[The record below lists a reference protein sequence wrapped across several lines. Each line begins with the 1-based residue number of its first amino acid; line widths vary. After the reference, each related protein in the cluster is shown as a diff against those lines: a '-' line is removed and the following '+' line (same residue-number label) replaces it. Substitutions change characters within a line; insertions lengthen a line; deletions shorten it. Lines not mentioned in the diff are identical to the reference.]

1 MKNPNIQEVNKQ
13 KLQKFY
19 WPLWFPY
26 PTSWLKALILNL
38 LLSFIIFLLTNP
50 GKVGYQI
57 TYLAKSPELFFMLT
71 ILLILSPIPTIS
83 FTHHL
88 LHLLISRFISEIQ
101 APEIGRI
108 KGLFPGIMSWWEGL
122 YAWLVI
128 AISTLIAAFF
138 CTMILPLFN
147 ISYTKPV
154 ELYTE
159 VEKNIILIFGLF
171 YVSAGALTYQIEHLV
186 RQRIISAYSGTKET
200 DATKSN
206 TDLNKG
212 QELNRL
218 RGEMGLHKMTSNIL
232 SNDEENSIIKTQYKY
247 RNFKKSWVFILFAF
261 SIAIVIFLSLKFG
274 ENIPLTSKDNTQ
286 IPSNSTL
293 VTPSPVL
300 SESPTVLLETDTFR
314 EAVNQAINAANL
326 TQSAKSLDEWK
337 TVVSQWEGAI
347 ALMKTV
353 PSSSPNYVVAQQ
365 KIIEYQ
371 KNINYAEK
379 NAVADK

>member
-1 MKNPNIQEVNKQ
+1 MKNPNIQEVTKQ

-138 CTMILPLFN
+138 CTMISPLFN

-154 ELYTE
+154 ESYTE

-171 YVSAGALTYQIEHLV
+171 YISAGALTYQIEHLV
-186 RQRIISAYSGTKET
+186 RQRIISVYSGTKET
-200 DATKSN
+200 DASKSKSDFN
-206 TDLNKG
+206 TD
-212 QELNRL
+212 QELSRL
-218 RGEMGLHKMTSNIL
+218 RGEMGVHKMKSNVL
-232 SNDEENSIIKTQYKY
+232 SNKEETVVTKTKHKY
-247 RNFKKSWVFILFAF
+247 RNLNKNWL
-261 SIAIVIFLSLKFG
+261 VIFFDIFNCYS
-274 ENIPLTSKDNTQ
+274 NIFIFTIHRNT
-286 IPSNSTL
+286 
-293 VTPSPVL
+293 
-300 SESPTVLLETDTFR
+300 
-314 EAVNQAINAANL
+314 
-326 TQSAKSLDEWK
+326 
-337 TVVSQWEGAI
+337 
-347 ALMKTV
+347 
-353 PSSSPNYVVAQQ
+353 SPNL
-365 KIIEYQ
+365 
-371 KNINYAEK
+371 
-379 NAVADK
+379 